1 MKLNRGEWG
10 EPYVALRL
18 LGDGRLQMA
27 DGSGGYF
34 FRLNFQIRYR

>member
-1 MKLNRGEWG
+1 MKLNKGEWG

-27 DGSGGYF
+27 DGNGEYLF
-34 FRLNFQIRYR
+34 HLNFQIRYR